1 MTQLRE
7 ETLRLDQLL
16 LDPNNYRFQDDPE
29 YVAAD
34 DARFAEAGVQDRAYR
49 RLRNESLT
57 ALKNSIL
64 TNGFLPFE
72 RLVVREYGPDVEQ
85 FLVVEGNRR
94 TAALRWIKEDHEA
107 GVAIREDILA
117 TLAALPVIVIGKDED
132 PSLHLSLMGVRHVGG
147 VNEWGGYQ
155 RAKLVTQ
162 LRDEHG
168 LETSEVANR
177 LGLTPHEVNRR
188 YRAFKTLGQME
199 ADEEFGDLAEARMYP
214 LFHEAV
220 SLPVVRSWLGWDE
233 AESVFGNETTR
244 EQFYDLLTPS
254 ERDEGGYSD
263 PKISTYSQVRELR
276 AILEVAEAKRVLLD
290 PDRSFHDAV
299 GIAKAD
305 EISRSWATEVAE
317 AISAL
322 NSVGAL
328 ELARLEQ
335 SDLDEIVK
343 LRDLADRLIKT
354 YEKLKS

>member
-1 MTQLRE
+1 
-7 ETLRLDQLL
+7 
-16 LDPNNYRFQDDPE
+16 
-29 YVAAD
+29 
-34 DARFAEAGVQDRAYR
+34 
-49 RLRNESLT
+49 
-57 ALKNSIL
+57 
-64 TNGFLPFE
+64 
-72 RLVVREYGPDVEQ
+72 
-85 FLVVEGNRR
+85 
-94 TAALRWIKEDHEA
+94 
-107 GVAIREDILA
+107 
-117 TLAALPVIVIGKDED
+117 
-132 PSLHLSLMGVRHVGG
+132 
-147 VNEWGGYQ
+147 
-155 RAKLVTQ
+155 
-162 LRDEHG
+162 
-168 LETSEVANR
+168 
-177 LGLTPHEVNRR
+177 
-188 YRAFKTLGQME
+188 
-199 ADEEFGDLAEARMYP
+199 MYP